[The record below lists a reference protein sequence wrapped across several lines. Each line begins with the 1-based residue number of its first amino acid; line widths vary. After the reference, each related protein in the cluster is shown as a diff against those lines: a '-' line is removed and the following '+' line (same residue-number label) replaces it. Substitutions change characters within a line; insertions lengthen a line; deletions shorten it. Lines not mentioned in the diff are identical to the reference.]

1 MSEQPAIRFLR
12 LPKVEDRT
20 GLKHTQIYRLEVRGK
35 FPKRIKIS
43 ERASGWLEH
52 EIEAWIEQRVVASRG
67 QSAPA

>member
-1 MSEQPAIRFLR
+1 MICMSEQAVMRFLR

-20 GLKHTQIYRLEVRGK
+20 GLKHSQIDTLETSGK

-52 EIEAWIEQRVVASRG
+52 EIDAWIEQSVNASRG
-67 QSAPA
+67 